1 MMSLKQKKKKQM
13 IVYSKLLISTK
24 YKGKGKTRYINL
36 KNMRCMVNN
45 KKEEMEIFVLKK
57 IRKIKHFLDTIA
69 HNEIKQI
76 SG

>member
-1 MMSLKQKKKKQM
+1 
-13 IVYSKLLISTK
+13 
-24 YKGKGKTRYINL
+24 
-36 KNMRCMVNN
+36 MVKN

-69 HNEIKQI
+69 HDEIKYLDEIKQI

>member
-1 MMSLKQKKKKQM
+1 M

-36 KNMRCMVNN
+36 KKYERCMVNN

>member
-1 MMSLKQKKKKQM
+1 
-13 IVYSKLLISTK
+13 
-24 YKGKGKTRYINL
+24 
-36 KNMRCMVNN
+36 MVNN

-57 IRKIKHFLDTIA
+57 IRKIKYFLDTIA